1 VLSVVSK
8 RALAELSR
16 LRGLL
21 DGSVDP
27 EPVAGKTDGGSRRE
41 AALRVVDRLGSL
53 FADLYEVG
61 VASEAAELH
70 RSGAGEL
77 LEEPGAEKAP
87 KPERQPF
94 GFAAGRKAA

>member
-1 VLSVVSK
+1 VSK

-27 EPVAGKTDGGSRRE
+27 EPAPGRSEGGSRRE
-41 AALRVVDRLGSL
+41 AALRLVDGLGSL
-53 FADLYEVG
+53 FVDLYEVG
-61 VASEAAELH
+61 VASEAAVLH

-77 LEEPGAEKAP
+77 LEEPRAEKAP

>member
-27 EPVAGKTDGGSRRE
+27 EPAAGKSDGGSRRE
-41 AALRVVDRLGSL
+41 ACLRVVDRLGTM
-53 FADLYEVG
+53 FRDLYEVSG
-61 VASEAAELH
+61 MAEAAVLE
-70 RSGAGEL
+70 RAGAEEL
-77 LEEPGAEKAP
+77 LEGGPPAREEP
-87 KPERQPF
+87 RRPF